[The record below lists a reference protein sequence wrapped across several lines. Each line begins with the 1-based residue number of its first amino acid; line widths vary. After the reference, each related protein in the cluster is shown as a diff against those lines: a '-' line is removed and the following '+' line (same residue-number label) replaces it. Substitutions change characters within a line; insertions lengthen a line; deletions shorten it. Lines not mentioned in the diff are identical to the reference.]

1 MKLNQM
7 IQQSLRSITNILT
20 NISRRSDILKAKIEK
35 INNKFFV
42 ELPDEVIKALNI
54 KSNDDLQVLIKDD
67 KIVLEDKENSEMSL
81 EDRLDYYSSKNL
93 IKKYDWG
100 KV

>member
-1 MKLNQM
+1 M
-7 IQQSLRSITNILT
+7 
-20 NISRRSDILKAKIEK
+20 KAKIEK

-54 KSNDDLQVLIKDD
+54 KSNDDLQVLIKDN